1 MSGSL
6 RLNGS
11 TSGFSEITAPD
22 VAGDQTFTLPAVGGT
37 LSTSN
42 LVYQQGLWIPT
53 VQSPFA
59 IDFNVDRCIWS
70 RVGNTVSLC
79 GYISKVIA
87 NTTGA
92 AGLNLAGLP
101 YPVTQNGNYGSIM
114 SQKMGIACNAAYMSK
129 SAQVIQ
135 PYISAVGG
143 WESVSLTD
151 VNAAGNIGQIYLSV
165 TYFTDDTTFV
175 PQNGATIS

>member
-22 VAGDQTFTLPAVGGT
+22 VAGDQTFTLPATGGT
-37 LSTSN
+37 LSTSTV
-42 LVYQQGLWIPT
+42 VYQQGLWIPT
-53 VQSPFA
+53 TQSPFV
-59 IDFNVDRCIWS
+59 ITFEDYRCIWS
-70 RVGNTVSLC
+70 RIGNTVSIC
-79 GYISKVIA
+79 GYISNVTA

-92 AGLNLAGLP
+92 NGLTIAGLP
-101 YPVTQNGNYGSIM
+101 YPVNQNGNYGSM
-114 SQKMGIACNAAYMSK
+114 MTSRLGIACNATYLSLNSQVIEPYK
-129 SAQVIQ
+129 SAEG
-135 PYISAVGG
+135 S

-151 VNAAGNIGQIYLSV
+151 VNAQGNIGQIYLSA

-175 PQNGATIS
+175 PANGATIS